1 MSMTLAPKRKLP
13 TLLQPPMSQK
23 QSDKIHHCRQCW
35 RMPSNIRTGCDRR
48 HVIDAGSEKEIAD
61 TLATTNETEAI
72 CQDPSVLP
80 VVENGQQD
88 PRWPWKTSHI

>member
-1 MSMTLAPKRKLP
+1 
-13 TLLQPPMSQK
+13 
-23 QSDKIHHCRQCW
+23 
-35 RMPSNIRTGCDRR
+35 MPSNIRTGSDRR

-80 VVENGQQD
+80 VARARFSVRARGSGAL
-88 PRWPWKTSHI
+88 P